1 MELQH
6 KRKRGRPQGRFMD
19 VVKEHMA
26 EGFKRWGEMEADDSG
41 DHERKLLRKEEK
53 EEETKNQYGH

>member
-1 MELQH
+1 
-6 KRKRGRPQGRFMD
+6 MD